1 MSSRHSAFIA
11 AASVILC
18 AAPLSAQIALLPDSA
33 PVATLV
39 TMTVTADAPTTNWF
53 VRAATLRQAVVDLAE
68 GNRQLAETLRRS
80 DAEIVRLQTRLD
92 SLKQVDARRRARLA
106 TLRDSISS
114 TRARRQALEVK
125 LAERAFGTVPPPE

>member
-1 MSSRHSAFIA
+1 MSSSQSAFIA
-11 AASVILC
+11 VASVILC
-18 AAPLSAQIALLPDSA
+18 AAPLSGQTALLPDSA

-39 TMTVTADAPTTNWF
+39 TMTVTADAPSSNWV
-53 VRAATLRQAVVDLAE
+53 VRAAALRQSVVDLAE
-68 GNRQLAETLRRS
+68 GNRQLAQTLRRS

-125 LAERAFGTVPPPE
+125 LAKREFRIVPPPE